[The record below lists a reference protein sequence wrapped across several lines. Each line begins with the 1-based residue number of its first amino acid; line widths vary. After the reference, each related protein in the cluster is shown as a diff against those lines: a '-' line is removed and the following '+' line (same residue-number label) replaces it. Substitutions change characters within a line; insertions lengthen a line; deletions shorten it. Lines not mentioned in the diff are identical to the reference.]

1 MIYFY
6 KMLYGLVGL
15 NFYEYFTLRVNST
28 IRGHEYKLFSNYSRL
43 NVHKHFFSESVI
55 TMWNN
60 VECNITYFSSVYRFK
75 KSLLLCDL
83 SKYILAFLT

>member
-6 KMLYGLVGL
+6 KMPYGLVGL

-43 NVHKHFFSESVI
+43 NVHKHFFQ
-55 TMWNN
+55 
-60 VECNITYFSSVYRFK
+60 
-75 KSLLLCDL
+75 
-83 SKYILAFLT
+83 